1 MNFFGWVDHSYLLNP
16 EEKFGYQKIWFCA
29 RTLSPFGLGRAK
41 AKMFRSRLIAP
52 YQHDGVRW
60 MAQRETEETP
70 GGFLC
75 DEMGLGKTVQMLATM
90 CVNVRHK
97 TLIIVPKSIV
107 SQWKTEIR
115 RFVPT
120 FKVHIFDG
128 AKRTIPNFDNN
139 PWVVVAPYSVLGQ
152 RKGQPESALLSVTW
166 DRVILD
172 EAHEIRNRTSAV
184 HIACHALKSDI
195 RWCMSG
201 TPIFNSMKDFVAL
214 GSFLGLKHNMIQ
226 CYTEDVIR
234 KYVMRRT
241 KQDVSQFNKRLELPP
256 LDFEDIEL
264 EMYKEER
271 DLYEVAFDAGR
282 EIVGQVVQNNMTHI
296 QEILE
301 AFLRVRQVMSW
312 PQMYIDGIARK
323 NDETPEKWEG
333 RSKKMETLMENIK
346 SHPKEKSLVFCQFI
360 GEMDHIQEL
369 LADEN
374 ITTFRIDGSVDKDQ
388 REGRIQGFK
397 SASPGAVFLIQ
408 IKSGGVGLNLQQ
420 ATRVYITC
428 PAWNPATELQAIA
441 RSHRTGQTEKVV
453 VRRLIYTGEERLP
466 SVEES
471 ILSLQEAKT
480 KVCAELLNDQR
491 LMEQI
496 PKRKSQVTVHDLK
509 KIFRV

>member
-1 MNFFGWVDHSYLLNP
+1 
-16 EEKFGYQKIWFCA
+16 
-29 RTLSPFGLGRAK
+29 
-41 AKMFRSRLIAP
+41 MFRSRLIAP

-214 GSFLGLKHNMIQ
+214 GSFLGLKQNMIQ

-271 DLYEVAFDAGR
+271 DLYEV
-282 EIVGQVVQNNMTHI
+282 
-296 QEILE
+296 
-301 AFLRVRQVMSW
+301 
-312 PQMYIDGIARK
+312 YIDGIARK